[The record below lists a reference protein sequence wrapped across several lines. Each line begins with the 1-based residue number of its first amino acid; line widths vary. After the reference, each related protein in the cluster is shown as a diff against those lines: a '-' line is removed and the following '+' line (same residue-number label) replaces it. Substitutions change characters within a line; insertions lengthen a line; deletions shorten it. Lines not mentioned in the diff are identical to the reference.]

1 MKRDFVAENPNN
13 LSRKLENRIIEKA
26 LKKNIDM
33 MKPMVDMKEPFKIK
47 MSTGLTSVNYAK
59 IISLNYVLS

>member
-47 MSTGLTSVNYAK
+47 MSTF
-59 IISLNYVLS
+59 

>member
-26 LKKNIDM
+26 LKKEKVTNNQ
-33 MKPMVDMKEPFKIK
+33 VAEH
-47 MSTGLTSVNYAK
+47 TYE
-59 IISLNYVLS
+59 